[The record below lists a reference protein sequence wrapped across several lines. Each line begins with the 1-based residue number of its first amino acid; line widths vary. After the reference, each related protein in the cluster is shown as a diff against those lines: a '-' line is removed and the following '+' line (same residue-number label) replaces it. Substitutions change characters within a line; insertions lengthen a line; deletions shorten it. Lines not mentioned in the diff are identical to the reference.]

1 MISIGLTVV
10 ATLHLLA
17 VYVAMTGPLVCL
29 WLQRRAARDELAA
42 RLDRYLLWL
51 AVAALPIAAALG
63 GVAIL
68 LISQLFPDA
77 YLAAVRVLPKSRYWP
92 YGAIELV
99 FSLLCFLAAAL
110 LPAVSRWRGV
120 VRWLAT
126 LFGSTNLVYHFPA
139 LFVMLGVLS
148 TRRTAWG
155 QSIKFT
161 VLLGDAEIGARI
173 VHHLLA
179 ALAVGGVAI
188 AWYGLRRSAD
198 AARADVARADTARS
212 IAWGSRIATAAV
224 LGQVFTGL
232 WLIVVIPEG
241 SRNALSG
248 GDGLAAASLG
258 GALLLT
264 FFVLPRLAAAAW
276 GQVEHHAMY
285 RTVLLVLA
293 IVALMTATRHRTRSL
308 LLSSISTAQRQVFEQ
323 PTEPYRAAKT
333 GLSGPILCA
342 RRSAFSG
349 SVSRS

>member
-1 MISIGLTVV
+1 MALISIGLTAV

-29 WLQRRAARDELAA
+29 WLQWRASRDELAA

-68 LISQLFPDA
+68 LIAQLFPDA
-77 YLAAVRVLPKSRYWP
+77 YLAAARVLPKSRYWP

-99 FSLLCFLAAAL
+99 FSLLCFLVAAM
-110 LPAVSRWRGV
+110 LPAVSRWRGA

-148 TRRTAWG
+148 TRRSAWG

-161 VLLGDAEIGARI
+161 VLLGDAEIAARI

-179 ALAVGGVAI
+179 ALAVGGIAI
-188 AWYGLRRSAD
+188 AGYGLRRGAD
-198 AARADVARADTARS
+198 AARAV
-212 IAWGSRIATAAV
+212 AWGSRIATAAV
-224 LGQVFTGL
+224 LGQVFTGIWVL
-232 WLIVVIPEG
+232 FAVPEG
-241 SRNALSG
+241 TRNALSG
-248 GDGLAAASLG
+248 GDALAAALLG

-264 FFVLPRLAAAAW
+264 FFVLPRLASAAW
-276 GQVEHHAMY
+276 GRVEDHSMY
-285 RTVLLVLA
+285 RTILLVLA
-293 IVALMTATRHRTRSL
+293 IVVLMTATRHRTRSL
-308 LLSSISTAQRQVFEQ
+308 LLSISTARQ
-323 PTEPYRAAKT
+323 TA
-333 GLSGPILCA
+333 GINSG
-342 RRSAFSG
+342 
-349 SVSRS
+349 